1 MCPLGKARSIIVVTP
16 LCNVGLLASLM
27 AVISYYTT
35 NNKKRS
41 VSFTNGAFLVR
52 KIPYYFWGLIWL
64 PWSGIIQSNYRALNL
79 SLWMKWVPDWAGT
92 GILQVC
98 LVWLQLC
105 LNSSTGGWVRQCPTE
120 LTRHFGADT
129 DLFDWQST
137 FPLTSPFKSTSMCIK
152 TIDCFV

>member
-1 MCPLGKARSIIVVTP
+1 MCPQGRARSTTLVTP
-16 LCNVGLLASLM
+16 LCNVCLLASPM
-27 AVISYYTT
+27 TVISYYTV
-35 NNKKRS
+35 NKKKRS
-41 VSFTNGAFLVR
+41 VSFKNGAFLVR

-64 PWSGIIQSNYRALNL
+64 PWSGQSNYRALYL

-137 FPLTSPFKSTSMCIK
+137 SPFKSTSMCIK